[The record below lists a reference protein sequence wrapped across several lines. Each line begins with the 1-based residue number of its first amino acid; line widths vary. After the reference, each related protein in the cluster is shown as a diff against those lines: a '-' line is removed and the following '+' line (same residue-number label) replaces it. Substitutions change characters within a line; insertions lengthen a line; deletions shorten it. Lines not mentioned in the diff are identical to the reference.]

1 MYKGIFYDFFLVLWF
16 PKYYFMLWHLFKY
29 YMCFVIA
36 AYFKRRQIKNA
47 HYLKVKGPIILA
59 VNHPNAFMDP
69 IVLTTLAY
77 PPRLR
82 YLARGDAFKKGIITA
97 ILESFGIIPIYRI
110 QDGGKEGLK
119 KNDETYDRVKSL
131 LTRNKKI
138 IIFAEGLCIQERRLR
153 PLKKG
158 VPRMILGA
166 MESGE
171 LNNLIVVPVGINYT
185 DPSQFQNTIF
195 CNVGE
200 PIKMIDYMAAYKE
213 APAKTMNQFLADL
226 TPRMKELIVH
236 INHQRSEEVIEHLEE
251 VCRHDY
257 YAQKKYSIK
266 NLEHDF
272 KFSNYIVEIINKAEE
287 EQPEKVKELHHKTA
301 HYFSILKK
309 FNLKDWLINPHKK
322 HLINYGIFSLRLLFI
337 IVTLPIYLR
346 GLVASYLPY
355 KLTDII
361 TKKKVKVIEFKASFN
376 MGIGGFLFLFYYT
389 LQFFIVKAIAPNAWW
404 ALLFLVIS
412 VLTSIF
418 CLKLSPF
425 RKKTWGILRVIKL
438 KSSNPEVLQNLQAQR
453 EEITRDFEA
462 LK

>member
-1 MYKGIFYDFFLVLWF
+1 
-16 PKYYFMLWHLFKY
+16 MLWHVFKY

-47 HYLKVKGPIILA
+47 HYLKYKGPIILA

-69 IVLTTLAY
+69 IALTTLVY

-119 KNDETYDRVKSL
+119 KNDETYDRVKAL
-131 LTRNKKI
+131 LARNKKI

-171 LNNLIVVPVGINYT
+171 LNDLIVVPVGINYT

-200 PIKMIDYMAAYKE
+200 PIKMIDYMVAYKE
-213 APAKTMNQFLADL
+213 SPAKTMNQFLADL
-226 TPRMKELIVH
+226 TPRMKSLIVH

-257 YAQKKYSIK
+257 YKRKKYSTR

-272 KFSNYIVEIINKAEE
+272 NFSNYIVETINKAEE
-287 EQPEKVKELHHKTA
+287 LKPEKVKELHHKTS
-301 HYFSILKK
+301 HYFSVLKK
-309 FNLKDWLINPHKK
+309 YHLKDWLFSSHKQSV
-322 HLINYGIFSLRLLFI
+322 INYTIFSLRLLFI
-337 IVTLPIYLR
+337 ILTLPIYVR
-346 GLVASYLPY
+346 GLIASYLPY

-376 MGIGGFLFLFYYT
+376 MGIGGFLFLIYYT
-389 LQFFIVKAIAPNAWW
+389 LQFFVVKTIAPNAWW

-412 VLTSIF
+412 VLSSIF

-425 RKKTWGILRVIKL
+425 RKKTWGILRILKL
-438 KSSNPEVLQNLQAQR
+438 KSSQPDLIKMLEHQR
-453 EEITRDFEA
+453 KEIIHLFEE